1 MIQQAWIKVVG
12 IPLHLWNREILKMIG
27 DSCGGFVDL
36 DRETTLKSELS
47 WQEFW

>member
-1 MIQQAWIKVVG
+1 MIQQAWIRVVG
-12 IPLHLWNREILKMIG
+12 LPLHLWYREILKMIG

-36 DRETTLKSELS
+36 DRETTLKFELS